1 MFAGCTSNY
10 KNYGLGIRNHLIE
23 IGENR
28 SEDGAGGVPVRRE
41 VEEHDLLALERLVR
55 RDHRARLPQQLL
67 SRERI
72 HHDLGMTGLTFY
84 FDSVIFL

>member
-1 MFAGCTSNY
+1 MTFYGCRWVSRN
-10 KNYGLGIRNHLIE
+10 LGTFVLYLVKIIE
-23 IGENR
+23 DG
-28 SEDGAGGVPVRRE
+28 SEDAAGRVPVRRE

-72 HHDLGMTGLTFY
+72 HDDLGMTGVTFY
-84 FDSVIFL
+84 FD